1 MAGWTFLTNHA
12 HVLLCVAA
20 NPEILLRDVA
30 TLVGVT
36 ERAAQ
41 RIVGELEEEGYLTRE
56 RVGRRNTYRLNPDR
70 PLRHPLDRGHHI
82 GELLDA
88 FSRVEG
94 ARAAGARPE
103 GAAAAPPAQS
113 DAD

>member
-1 MAGWTFLTNHA
+1 MAHWTFLTNHA

-20 NPEILLRDVA
+20 NPQILLRDVA
-30 TLVGVT
+30 SLVGVT

-41 RIVGELEEEGYLTRE
+41 RIVSELEQEGYLTRE

-82 GELLDA
+82 GELLA
-88 FSRVEG
+88 VFS
-94 ARAAGARPE
+94 A
-103 GAAAAPPAQS
+103 S
-113 DAD
+113 DASEHAPSAA